1 MKKKYVLKEWVK
13 DALAI
18 IGIVGAIV
26 LCFILLDKIITDG
39 IEECKN
45 AGNCQTYCE
54 KVLY

>member
-1 MKKKYVLKEWVK
+1 MKKKYVLKSWVK

-26 LCFILLDKIITDG
+26 LCFVLLNETITDG

-45 AGNCQTYCE
+45 AGNSQEYCE
-54 KVLY
+54 RILY